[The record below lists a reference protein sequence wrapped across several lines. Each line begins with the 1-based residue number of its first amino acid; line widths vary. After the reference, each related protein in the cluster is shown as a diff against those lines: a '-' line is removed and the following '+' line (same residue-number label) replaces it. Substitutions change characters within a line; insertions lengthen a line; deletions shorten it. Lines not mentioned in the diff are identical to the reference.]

1 MIWPSLLRYRV
12 PFWPGRGMS
21 VITIRASKR
30 WIEITARTPCKSKD
44 NTFPGVDA
52 GRGSSY
58 SDPQVRPF
66 PGEEGRALSSMPP
79 GYTLI
84 QHDNRA
90 PRISR
95 DGSPKTFG
103 GKGL

>member
-44 NTFPGVDA
+44 NTF
-52 GRGSSY
+52 RGGTIFF
-58 SDPQVRPF
+58 RPSGKAV
-66 PGEEGRALSSMPP
+66 PRGGKES
-79 GYTLI
+79 LI
-84 QHDNRA
+84 QHA
-90 PRISR
+90 ARIYVDS
-95 DGSPKTFG
+95 T
-103 GKGL
+103 